1 MNYLLFDPAVC
12 LYLKRNLE
20 VKAMPQIT
28 AAAILQIGLLL
39 SALPAQY
46 LISKWS
52 GSNSAQRHR
61 ATQRLIAAWDDLWKS
76 YLNVTV
82 WTDWLDQW
90 INKLMFSATQED
102 DDQGESPAL
111 EVQMHDNDQGY
122 FGASRVVRR
131 PRPPYVLHRV
141 GQVVMEKRNHM
152 VGVIVSWDDR
162 LKAPQSWVKKMYSD
176 SEVQRAEDTPHY
188 KVIFSGPGPSSFL
201 VGYLPQA
208 SLELF
213 NGLKP
218 EIPTIERY
226 FSHYDGKR
234 FVMKP
239 WLQELFPDD

>member
-1 MNYLLFDPAVC
+1 
-12 LYLKRNLE
+12 
-20 VKAMPQIT
+20 MPQIT
-28 AAAILQIGLLL
+28 AAAILQIALLL

-52 GSNSAQRHR
+52 GSDTVQRHR
-61 ATQRLIAAWDDLWKS
+61 ATQRLIGAWKDLRKS
-76 YLNVTV
+76 YLNLTV

-90 INKLMFSATQED
+90 INSLIFSDEPGD

-111 EVQMHDNDQGY
+111 EIQMHDNDQGY
-122 FGASRVVRR
+122 FGASREVRS

-162 LKAPQSWVKKMYSD
+162 LRAPPEWIKKMYSGF
-176 SEVQRAEDTPHY
+176 EVQKAMDTPHY
-188 KVIFSGPGPSSFL
+188 KVIFSGPGSSSFL

-213 NGLKP
+213 TGFKP
-218 EIPTIERY
+218 DIPTLERY
-226 FSHYDGKR
+226 FSHHDGTR
-234 FVMKP
+234 FVMQP
-239 WLQELFPDD
+239 WLQERFPED